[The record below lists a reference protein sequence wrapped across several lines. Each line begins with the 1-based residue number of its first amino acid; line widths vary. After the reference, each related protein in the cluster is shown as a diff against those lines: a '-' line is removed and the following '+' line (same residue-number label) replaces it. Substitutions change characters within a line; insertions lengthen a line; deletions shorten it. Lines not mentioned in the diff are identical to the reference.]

1 MIKRVSNPEI
11 AIVGGV
17 IAGIA
22 LRVGIPTWMLR
33 AIFIASLFF
42 TAFTSLILYFILW
55 ILMPSEYI
63 SKEEFDVGV
72 GMHPENQPNV
82 TEKQIYEDTLKTNK
96 VASEGE

>member
-1 MIKRVSNPEI
+1 MIKRISNPEI

-22 LRVGIPTWMLR
+22 LRVGIPTWILR
-33 AIFIASLFF
+33 LVFIASLFF

-55 ILMPSEYI
+55 VVMPSEYI

-72 GMHPENQPNV
+72 GMHPDNEPV
-82 TEKQIYEDTLKTNK
+82 IKEFSEDKLKEKE
-96 VASEGE
+96 